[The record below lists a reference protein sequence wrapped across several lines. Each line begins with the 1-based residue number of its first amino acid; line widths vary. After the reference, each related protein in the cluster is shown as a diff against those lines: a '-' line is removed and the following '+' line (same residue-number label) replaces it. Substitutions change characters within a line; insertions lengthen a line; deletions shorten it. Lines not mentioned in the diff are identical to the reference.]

1 MSQPGYLRIGNA
13 ERQEA
18 IVLLQRAAA
27 EGRLTPDELDE
38 RAARA
43 QAAVTYAD
51 LDLLFADLPV
61 PPPSERFGQPF
72 AGSRPE
78 RPGWSPDHRLALTA
92 GISRERRRGPWEIPP
107 FVRVSGDFGSVLLD
121 CRQATCLAP
130 VIDIDVAG
138 GAGSV
143 RIIVPDGWG
152 VNTEQVTKGWGTLRN
167 RVQSQPDPGQ
177 PLLMLHGTAGV
188 GSVRIRAATSQ
199 SRRRRQRG
207 KPGRTQLPSGW
218 VAEHP
223 DMPNADD
230 LR

>member
-1 MSQPGYLRIGNA
+1 MSQAGYLRIGNA

-72 AGSRPE
+72 AGSRPD

-92 GISRERRRGPWEIPP
+92 GMSRERRRGPWEIPP

-121 CRQATCLAP
+121 CRQAT
-130 VIDIDVAG
+130 
-138 GAGSV
+138 
-143 RIIVPDGWG
+143 
-152 VNTEQVTKGWGTLRN
+152 
-167 RVQSQPDPGQ
+167 
-177 PLLMLHGTAGV
+177 
-188 GSVRIRAATSQ
+188 RIRAATSQ

-207 KPGRTQLPSGW
+207 KPGRTRLPSGW